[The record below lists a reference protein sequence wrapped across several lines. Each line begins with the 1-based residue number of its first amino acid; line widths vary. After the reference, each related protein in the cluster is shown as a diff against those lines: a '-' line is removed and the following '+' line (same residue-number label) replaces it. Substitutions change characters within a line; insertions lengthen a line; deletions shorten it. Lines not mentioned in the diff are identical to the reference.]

1 MRIRI
6 QTMPLE
12 AAANA
17 PRTAVQEHTE
27 DSIISWLDR
36 VEASVERARGVL
48 LTPRRSGLLEFIS
61 EMESACRERSG
72 LAVHP
77 SVAPRLA
84 ALQARLTML
93 RSMLRQAAA
102 FEQAR
107 EQLVSECVLGYTPTG
122 LERAL

>member
-1 MRIRI
+1 
-6 QTMPLE
+6 MPLE

-17 PRTAVQEHTE
+17 PRTAVQEHTGDCSH
-27 DSIISWLDR
+27 DSINSWLDR
-36 VEASVERARGVL
+36 VEASVERASAVL
-48 LTPRRSGLLEFIS
+48 LSPRRSGLLQFIS
-61 EMESACRERSG
+61 EMESSCRERSG

-77 SVAPRLA
+77 AMAPRLA
-84 ALQARLTML
+84 ALRARLTML

>member
-1 MRIRI
+1 MKTRIPA
-6 QTMPLE
+6 MPLE
-12 AAANA
+12 AAANP
-17 PRTAVQEHTE
+17 PRAAVEERTQACANA
-27 DSIISWLDR
+27 WLDR
-36 VEASVERARGVL
+36 VEASVERAHAVL
-48 LTPRRSGLLEFIS
+48 LSPRRSGLLEFIG

-77 SVAPRLA
+77 DMAPRLG
-84 ALQARLTML
+84 ALRARLVL
-93 RSMLRQAAA
+93 VRSLLRQAAA

>member
-1 MRIRI
+1 
-6 QTMPLE
+6 MPLE

-27 DSIISWLDR
+27 DSMISWLDR

>member
-1 MRIRI
+1 
-6 QTMPLE
+6 MPLE
-12 AAANA
+12 ATANA
-17 PRTAVQEHTE
+17 PRTAVQV
-27 DSIISWLDR
+27 DSDDCTNSWLDR
-36 VEASVERARGVL
+36 VEASVDSASTVL
-48 LTPRRSGLLEFIS
+48 LSPRRSGLLQFIS

-72 LAVHP
+72 LAVRP
-77 SVAPRLA
+77 AMAPRLA
-84 ALQARLTML
+84 ALRARLTML